1 MAVTEQTNRRIN
13 RNRDFKETFTLLNAD
28 DTPRDLTNSDLVLE
42 LRKTVN
48 AADPALLKLTSNPAA
63 GITIIDAV
71 GGQIEIAITDIETAA
86 LPASVFPYD
95 LYEIKSGGDKT
106 TVLSGHF
113 SIQDSTAI

>member
-28 DTPRDLTNSDLVLE
+28 ETPRDLTGSDLVLE

-48 AADPALLKLTSNPAA
+48 AADPALLKLTSSPVA
-63 GITIIDAV
+63 GITIINAV
-71 GGQIEIAITDIETAA
+71 KGQIEVVITDVESAA

-95 LYEIKSGGDKT
+95 LYQIKSGGDKV
-106 TVLSGHF
+106 TVLSGSF
-113 SIQDSTAI
+113 SVHDSTAI